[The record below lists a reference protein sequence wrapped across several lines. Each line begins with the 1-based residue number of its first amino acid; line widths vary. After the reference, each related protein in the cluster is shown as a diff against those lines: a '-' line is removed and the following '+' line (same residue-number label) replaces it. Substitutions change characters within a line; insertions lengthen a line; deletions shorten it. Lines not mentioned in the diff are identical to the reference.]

1 MNSKPDDLV
10 DLMLATADRIR
21 SSQQS
26 TADADLLLANA
37 LALLRRL
44 PQVNGTISDDIRR
57 QRELIAAHLER
68 RRA

>member
-57 QRELIAAHLER
+57 QREAISKHLER
-68 RRA
+68 KRA